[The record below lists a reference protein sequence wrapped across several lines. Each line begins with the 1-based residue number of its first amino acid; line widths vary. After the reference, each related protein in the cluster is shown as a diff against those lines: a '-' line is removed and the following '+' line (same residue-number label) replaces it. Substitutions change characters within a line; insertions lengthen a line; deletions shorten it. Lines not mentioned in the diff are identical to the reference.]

1 MNKMNF
7 KLNPTLGVIGAIIGY
22 VAGGIVMGQPLLGI
36 VFALLIGGVL
46 GSGMASP
53 KK

>member
-1 MNKMNF
+1 MNNMKFN
-7 KLNPTLGVIGAIIGY
+7 LNPRLGIIGAIIGY
-22 VAGGIVMGQPLLGI
+22 VAGGVVMGQPLLGV
-36 VFALLIGGVL
+36 VFALLIGGIL